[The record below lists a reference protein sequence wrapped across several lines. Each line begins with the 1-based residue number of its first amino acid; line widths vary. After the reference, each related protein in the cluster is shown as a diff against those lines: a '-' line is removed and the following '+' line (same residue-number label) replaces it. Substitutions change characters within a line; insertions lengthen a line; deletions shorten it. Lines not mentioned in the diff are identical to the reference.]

1 MMADLLIVLLLAGF
15 LFLCL
20 GLGKFLEEVTK

>member
-1 MMADLLIVLLLAGF
+1 MPDLAFIILMLGF

-20 GLGKFLEEVTK
+20 GLGKFLDEVTK

>member
-1 MMADLLIVLLLAGF
+1 MMLDLAFVILLLGF

-20 GLGKFLEEVTK
+20 GLGKFLDQVTQ

>member
-1 MMADLLIVLLLAGF
+1 MLDLAFLILLLGF

-20 GLGKFLEEVTK
+20 GLGKFLDEVTK